1 MTEDACRDSG
11 GHRPAPDLESWNPGA
26 LRRKQRSSISAVN
39 VRSRN
44 LALRLATKEETKG
57 QINSGQSLQPSQPLT
72 KSTKLP
78 TEQLIATSQSSK
90 QHRRAHVEQ
99 RQKNSSAPA
108 RQISVVHTS
117 PSQESVVF
125 FPREPAAVY
134 SAILVLFVGAPNSC
148 SCWWVSFRWL
158 HKICLSLTLQ
168 MQRWCKR
175 FTA

>member
-78 TEQLIATSQSSK
+78 TEQLVATSQSSK

-99 RQKNSSAPA
+99 RQKNSSAPPP
-108 RQISVVHTS
+108 QISVVDTS
-117 PSQESVVF
+117 RLQESVVF
-125 FPREPAAVY
+125 FPGNPPLFTRPSWSYLWGLQTAVLVGGGHSGGSIR
-134 SAILVLFVGAPNSC
+134 SAQV
-148 SCWWVSFRWL
+148 
-158 HKICLSLTLQ
+158 
-168 MQRWCKR
+168 
-175 FTA
+175 